1 MDHDEILP
9 GSGRNRNA
17 RDAFGGRRKRG
28 KKSKRQMPDR
38 IAELRAVGSVP
49 GIDRIEG
56 FQLRDPRSFHHA
68 EQVQAR
74 IGDGARAVG
83 EADQRKDGAGSPDF
97 GVVGARGFQRGQG
110 EDHIANGARPDEKS
124 SG

>member
-1 MDHDEILP
+1 MDHGEILP

-17 RDAFGGRRKRG
+17 RDAFGGRWKG
-28 KKSKRQMPDR
+28 GEKSERQMPDR

-49 GIDRIEG
+49 GIDGIES

-83 EADQRKDGAGSPDF
+83 EAYQGKHGAGRPDLR
-97 GVVGARGFQRGQG
+97 VIGARGF
-110 EDHIANGARPDEKS
+110 E
-124 SG
+124 